1 MFITYYYIV
10 NYLIN
15 FVNWIILIK
24 CNNMLGSR
32 MKIYMQKIG
41 MIRPDV
47 NPKDLR
53 LNLDIDWS
61 IEYRERDQNQIRFDI
76 VLKSFEQF
84 ILDFKI
90 EGVVELSTFE
100 KFIQEDVSQ
109 LIFHQACTVL
119 MNMISLTREST
130 HILSNPEMSGFGSEH
145 ISSTLFN

>member
-1 MFITYYYIV
+1 
-10 NYLIN
+10 
-15 FVNWIILIK
+15 
-24 CNNMLGSR
+24 

-47 NPKDLR
+47 NPKNLS
-53 LNLDIDWS
+53 LNLNIDWS
-61 IEYRERDQNQIRFDI
+61 IEYCDTDQKQISFNI
-76 VLKSFEQF
+76 ILKSFEQF

-90 EGVVELSTFE
+90 EGVVELSAFE

-119 MNMISLTREST
+119 MDMISLTREST
-130 HILSNPEMSGFGSEH
+130 HILSNPESISGFGSEH